1 MKSKVLAIILLVS
14 TTIIG
19 HSNTSFAEACFTA
32 TGTVTTQNVSP
43 IQQIGNITLNLLNS
57 TNNPVFSNTGSLIGN
72 ITGGGFG
79 VVTLSH
85 VATFSSA
92 QSFVTQDDQARITG
106 VRDFLADGTACSYY
120 IHENI
125 SKIITGTGF
134 FGGVKSVNI
143 YADGYISNCPGENRN
158 EFTLSG
164 ELCK

>member
-1 MKSKVLAIILLVS
+1 LHA
-14 TTIIG
+14 
-19 HSNTSFAEACFTA
+19 
-32 TGTVTTQNVSP
+32 
-43 IQQIGNITLNLLNS
+43 LNAM
-57 TNNPVFSNTGSLIGN
+57 FSQTGSLVGN

-79 VVTLSH
+79 VVSLSH

-134 FGGVKSVNI
+134 FGSVKSVNI